1 MKEVWCLVDSE
12 GNEALYVDKKLVE
25 EGSPLN
31 EGTER
36 ILYFI
41 ALAKKYEINIE
52 DIEFWYV
59 LPAIKVGFEEFPREL
74 YDEHGEYIER
84 IK

>member
-1 MKEVWCLVDSE
+1 MREVWCLVDSQ
-12 GNEALYVDKKLVE
+12 GCEALYVDKELVE

-36 ILYFI
+36 VLYFI
-41 ALAKKYEINIE
+41 DLAKKYEINIE
-52 DIEFWYV
+52 DIKFWYV
-59 LPAIKVGFEEFPREL
+59 PTAIKVGFEEFPEEL
-74 YDEHGEYIER
+74 YDEYEEYIEK

>member
-1 MKEVWCLVDSE
+1 MKEVWCLKDSQ
-12 GNEALYVDKKLVE
+12 GCEALYVDKELVE

-36 ILYFI
+36 VLYFI
-41 ALAKKYEINIE
+41 DLAKKYKVSVK
-52 DIEFWYV
+52 DIKFWYV
-59 LPAIKVGFEEFPREL
+59 PTAIKVGFEEFPEEL
-74 YDEHGEYIER
+74 FDEYEEYIEK